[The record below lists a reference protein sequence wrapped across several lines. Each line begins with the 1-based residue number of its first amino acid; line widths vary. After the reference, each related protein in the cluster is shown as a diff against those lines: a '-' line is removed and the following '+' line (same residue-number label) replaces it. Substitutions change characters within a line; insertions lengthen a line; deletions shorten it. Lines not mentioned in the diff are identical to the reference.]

1 MLVRPSMAY
10 FKMTVSDNCAIS
22 AWSPLLFI
30 KALTPL
36 VANAGSQ
43 PLDRCLPSPCP
54 VATSEIKQTFLS
66 PNLSYLLALEQQA
79 TGLPHSFGNTRTGTQ
94 GLLPLSTGLLPDL
107 VHSHPL
113 GTSQAA
119 AQ

>member
-43 PLDRCLPSPCP
+43 PLDRCLPSPSP
-54 VATSEIKQTFLS
+54 VADADI
-66 PNLSYLLALEQQA
+66 
-79 TGLPHSFGNTRTGTQ
+79 
-94 GLLPLSTGLLPDL
+94 
-107 VHSHPL
+107 
-113 GTSQAA
+113 
-119 AQ
+119 